1 MAYCGSP
8 QDLFASDDS
17 DSDAT
22 VDLSVLPGTGSRC
35 ATDKDIVITVSDS
48 DSMLHGTEQSQD
60 HRSRRRRSQQ
70 HTVSSSDSEESS
82 HHSAYPSS
90 PNNKCLLDGP
100 GSMDSLGMSNAAE
113 TLSTITGA
121 DKRVMSSQQ
130 LATDQLHDRPMCKYG
145 VNCYR
150 RNPSHFQ
157 EFRHPGNLQLLS
169 CFFSA
174 LDGLITVLKHCPNV
188 NESWKIAKILPAV
201 LFFNRLMLFGW
212 CTMSLTAVLY

>member
-1 MAYCGSP
+1 MAYCCSP

-35 ATDKDIVITVSDS
+35 AADNDRVITADS
-48 DSMLHGTEQSQD
+48 DSMLHGTEQSQNPP
-60 HRSRRRRSQQ
+60 RSRGRHSQQ
-70 HTVSSSDSEESS
+70 TGSSSDSDESS
-82 HHSAYPSS
+82 HQNVCPLS

-100 GSMDSLGMSNAAE
+100 GSVDSFGVSSAAE
-113 TLSTITGA
+113 TLSSVTAA
-121 DKRVMSSQQ
+121 DKRVTSSQQ
-130 LATDQLHDRPMCKYG
+130 IVTDQLHDRPMCKYG

-169 CFFSA
+169 C
-174 LDGLITVLKHCPNV
+174 
-188 NESWKIAKILPAV
+188 
-201 LFFNRLMLFGW
+201 LFARVSVHLMG
-212 CTMSLTAVLY
+212 